1 MAVALKILVIDDDK
15 VDLITI
21 IRSISH
27 SGIVA
32 DVESAFS
39 AKDGIEKI
47 KAFNYDLIFLDY
59 LMPDSD
65 GISFLKILKDLGI
78 DTPVIFVT
86 SQGDEKIA
94 SQAILG
100 GASDYIPKSL
110 LTPDGVSQSIRN
122 ALKLH
127 ESFEQRKKTELA
139 LKINANRLSEAQ
151 KLAKIGFWE
160 LNLIDEAVFFSEQVY
175 TIFEIEK
182 DSTPSLALLKSRLIN
197 AEDVRLFENN
207 LNLVEKSNSEV
218 KFSHSLPAKNGTIK
232 YINEYIKCLND
243 EYNVPFK
250 ILGTIQDV
258 SDQKHIERELI
269 KAKELAEQSARI
281 KEQFLTNMSHEI
293 RTPMNGIIG
302 FARILEGTSL
312 NSDQEQSVK
321 AIKRAG
327 KNLMVIIND
336 ILDFSKI
343 DADKMIIE
351 EVNFSLSKNSNAVIE
366 LLSTIAEEKNLK
378 LLYTIDPN
386 INDFLIGDPTRLSQ
400 ILINLI
406 GNALKFTEKGSV
418 ELIISQERESA
429 AEAFLRFTVKDTGI
443 GIPQDKIDSIFESF
457 NQASNETTRKFGGT
471 GLGLTITR
479 KLIELHGSSITVK
492 SEVGTGSE
500 FSFLIQYRKDL
511 SGATAIS
518 TVKKEQLTPDFL
530 KGVKI
535 LLVEDNAL
543 NQLLAVK
550 VFKKW
555 DKEIDIADNGK
566 IAIDKIEANNYDIIL
581 MDIQMPEMDGNE
593 LTRYIRNHMGS
604 KSNVPIIALTAHATL
619 EEEKRCIDNGMND
632 YLSKP
637 YQFNVLLEKLYKNLI
652 KTPTTISSD
661 SADQLIV
668 ETESLID
675 FTYLN
680 DFADG
685 DADFIEKMV
694 HLFMRNSPIAL
705 KAILKSS
712 EADDL
717 ETLKYEVHKIKS
729 SISLLGILSASN
741 CIEIIEEEI
750 NINPFGQKRK
760 EEVMHLNEICQSVF
774 IELESLDG
782 FSKK

>member
-78 DTPVIFVT
+78 ETPVIFVT

-127 ESFEQRKKTELA
+127 ESLEQRKKTELA

-343 DADKMIIE
+343 EADKMIIE

-429 AEAFLRFTVKDTGI
+429 TEAFIRFTVKDTGI

-511 SGATAIS
+511 SGATVIS

-619 EEEKRCIDNGMND
+619 EEEKRCIDNGMDD

-637 YQFNVLLEKLYKNLI
+637 YQFNVLLEKLYNNLI
-652 KTPTTISSD
+652 KTPTIISSD

>member
-127 ESFEQRKKTELA
+127 ESLEQRKKTELA

-197 AEDVRLFENN
+197 ADDVRLFENN

-343 DADKMIIE
+343 EADKMIIE

-429 AEAFLRFTVKDTGI
+429 TEAFIRFTVKDTGI

-619 EEEKRCIDNGMND
+619 EEEKRCIDNGMDD

-637 YQFNVLLEKLYKNLI
+637 YQFNVLLEKLYNNLI
-652 KTPTTISSD
+652 KTPTIISSD
-661 SADQLIV
+661 SADQLMV

-685 DADFIEKMV
+685 DADFVKKMV
-694 HLFMRNSPIAL
+694 HLFMRNSLTAL
-705 KAILKSS
+705 KTILKSS